1 MVGVVVGQKLA
12 ALVEVIVGLP
22 KRSVEQVF
30 ATAAHIPP
38 KPVLALVQLQ
48 LILLHLEHL
57 TLI

>member
-1 MVGVVVGQKLA
+1 
-12 ALVEVIVGLP
+12 VIVGLP
-22 KRSVEQVF
+22 KRGVEQVF

-57 TLI
+57 TFI